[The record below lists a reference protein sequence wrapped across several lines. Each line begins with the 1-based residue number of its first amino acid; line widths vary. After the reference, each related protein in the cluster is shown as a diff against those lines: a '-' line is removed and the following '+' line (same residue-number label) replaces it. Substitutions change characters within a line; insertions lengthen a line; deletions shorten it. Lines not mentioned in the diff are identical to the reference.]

1 MITYNDFQKLE
12 IKIGTIKE
20 AEKIEKSDKLIKLIV
35 DLGEEELRTIV
46 AGIGQKY
53 SPEDLIDKQIPILT
67 NLEPRELFGVL
78 SNGMILAANDSDD
91 LPVLLHPDKKIKS
104 GSKIS

>member
-20 AEKIEKSDKLIKLIV
+20 AIKIDASDKLIKLLV

-53 SPEDLIDKQIPILT
+53 SEENLVDKQIPILT
-67 NLEPRELFGVL
+67 NLEPRELFGVI
-78 SNGMILAANDSDD
+78 SNGMILAAHDSED
-91 LPVLLHPDKKIKS
+91 LPVLMHPDKKIES
-104 GSKIS
+104 GNKIS